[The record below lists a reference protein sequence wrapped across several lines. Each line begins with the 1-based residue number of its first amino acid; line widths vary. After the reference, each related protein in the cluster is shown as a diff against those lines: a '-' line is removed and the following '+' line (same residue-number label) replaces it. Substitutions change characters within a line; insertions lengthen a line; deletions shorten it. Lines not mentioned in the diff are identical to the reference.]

1 MKFSTQEEYGLRC
14 LIQIAKRGSD
24 SSLTIQEIGKLEG
37 LTTPHVA
44 KLLMVLR
51 KSGFITST
59 RGQAGGYTI
68 ARPPK
73 EIVVGDVLEA
83 LGGKLY
89 DQDFCNRHVG
99 TYDVCSHSVDC
110 AVRSLWENVQS
121 AIDSVVDK
129 ITLADLMRASNVE
142 FFTTPPPRERVSS

>member
-14 LIQIAKRGSD
+14 LIQIAKHGPDAST
-24 SSLTIQEIGKLEG
+24 TIQGISRAEG

-44 KLLMVLR
+44 KLLMILR
-51 KSGFITST
+51 KSGFIRST

-68 ARPPK
+68 ARDPK

-89 DQDFCNRHVG
+89 DESFCERHVG
-99 TYDVCSHSVDC
+99 SHEVCSHSVGC
-110 AVRSLWENVQS
+110 AVRTLWENVQS
-121 AIDSVVDK
+121 AIDSIVRN
-129 ITLADLMRASNVE
+129 ITLAELMRESNVE
-142 FFTTPPPRERVSS
+142 FFSEPPRKDKVLT

>member
-14 LIQIAKRGSD
+14 LIQIAKTGRAGSM
-24 SSLTIQEIGKLEG
+24 TIQEIGKVEG

-44 KLLMVLR
+44 KLLMILR
-51 KSGFITST
+51 KSGLITST

-68 ARPPK
+68 AKDPR
-73 EIVVGDVLEA
+73 EIMVGDVLAA

-89 DQDFCNRHVG
+89 DDTFCERHVG
-99 TYDVCSHSVDC
+99 THNVCSHAVDC
-110 AVRSLWENVQS
+110 AVRSLWENVQH

-129 ITLADLMRASNVE
+129 ITLADLMRESNVE
-142 FFTTPPPRERVSS
+142 FYATPPPRESVSI

>member
-14 LIQIAKRGSD
+14 LIQIARQGMEGST
-24 SSLTIQEIGKLEG
+24 TIQEIGKNEG

-44 KLLMVLR
+44 KLLMILR

-59 RGQAGGYTI
+59 RGQSGGYTI
-68 ARPPK
+68 ARPPR
-73 EIVVGDVLEA
+73 EIIVGEILAA

-89 DQDFCNRHVG
+89 DQEFCQRHVG
-99 TYDVCSHSVDC
+99 THDVCSHSVDC
-110 AVRSLWENVQS
+110 AVRGLWENVQQ

-129 ITLADLMRASNVE
+129 ITLADLMRESNVE
-142 FFTTPPPRERVSS
+142 FFAALPPREKVLQ